1 MPITLYVRVADAGG
15 PSGPD
20 TSVITVELH
29 PETSMANLVNATEAL
44 ALLIEPLISGQIIA
58 AGFTIEVPLNGVIVG
73 AAANVFA
80 DVQEKAVFA
89 FRTANGFLKRI
100 SIPTFAEVLFNQ
112 GGAGHDVDLTDPD
125 VAAFVDAMEDGIDLA
140 AAGGIG
146 LVPVV
151 DTRNEDLVSLESA
164 VQYFSQRRG

>member
-1 MPITLYVRVADAGG
+1 MPITLFVRIADAGG
-15 PSGPD
+15 PTGPD
-20 TSVITVELH
+20 TSVITVELD
-29 PETSMANLVNATEAL
+29 PDVSITNLVNATEAL
-44 ALLIEPLISGQIIA
+44 ALLIEPLITGQIVG
-58 AGFTIEVPLNGVIVG
+58 AGFTLEVPLNGVIVG

-100 SIPTFAEVLFNQ
+100 SIPTFAETLFT
-112 GGAGHDVDLTDPD
+112 GGGSGHDVDLTDPD

-140 AAGGIG
+140 PAGGIG

-151 DTRNEDLVSLESA
+151 DTRDEDLVSLESA
-164 VQYFSQRRG
+164 VQLFVNRRG